1 MVLFIYLFIVI
12 YFYFWLCWVF
22 ITVHRLSLVVASR
35 NYTLVVVCRLP
46 LAMTSLVAID
56 RLCGSWASVVALHS
70 LQSIGSVA
78 VALRPVVY
86 SMWGFPR
93 PGIKPDSLALRGRF
107 LTTGLPG

>member
-1 MVLFIYLFIVI
+1 M
-12 YFYFWLCWVF
+12 
-22 ITVHRLSLVVASR
+22 HRLSLVVASR

-56 RLCGSWASVVALHS
+56 RLCGLWASVVALHS

>member
-1 MVLFIYLFIVI
+1 MVLFI

-35 NYTLVVVCRLP
+35 NYTLVVVCRLL

-56 RLCGSWASVVALHS
+56 RLCGSWASAVALHS

-78 VALRPVVY
+78 VALRLVVY

-93 PGIKPDSLALRGRF
+93 PRIKPDSLALRGRF
-107 LTTGLPG
+107 LTTGLPGEPC